1 MVFFSLLK
9 LLSLTQAAAGL
20 QSFDNLV
27 TFAILGDTITLPCGT
42 SFIKSCTSVN
52 WTIADEVGLEVVKAG
67 RVTAPYALRFGLLK
81 DCSLEI
87 NHLVLD
93 DAHLY
98 SCHSRAFNSSVSLQI
113 LEVTESPTPVNGTIE
128 LHCYLNIYRG
138 FVSNCNNKGLRIK
151 WITEDN
157 TPLNGNRFRYIHASD
172 CFSKL
177 FITKRLTD
185 HHRKWKC
192 QLTQNDTI
200 KATKTYTTA
209 IKDGIEEVFAAV
221 GESVSLSCSNT
232 SSLGVGGSVKWT
244 VGEGTLTD
252 DISSYKG
259 QREELH
265 VTKDSS
271 LVISKV
277 SALHTGDYQC
287 SESTDQQKVFN
298 KIRLHTL
305 DVTSEHGPGSDNLTF
320 TCVLTCTEECGKDFN
335 LTWSGGSHNSRQSGL
350 MYDKNTLIN
359 RLFLPLLSMASAELT
374 CFVHREGDVMA
385 SKKWRTINPL
395 QTHAWAALPLAIL
408 ICITAGGL
416 YVYMKRKHNKDGGN
430 EQSSVGMTHVYDV
443 IQDTN
448 NEELPQPATTTS
460 FYDLLQA
467 VNYK

>member
-1 MVFFSLLK
+1 M
-9 LLSLTQAAAGL
+9 
-20 QSFDNLV
+20 

-42 SFIKSCTSVN
+42 PFIKSCTSVN

-67 RVTAPYALRFGLLK
+67 RVKAPYALRFGLLK

-87 NHLVLD
+87 YHLVLN

-113 LEVTESPTPVNGTIE
+113 LEGKGLKPFLNNLKSMSQYLHHFCFHSPVTESPTPVNGTIE

-138 FVSNCNNKGLRIK
+138 FVSSCNNKGIRIK

-157 TPLNGNRFRYIHASD
+157 TPLNGNRFRYMHVSD

-177 FITKRLTD
+177 VITKRLTD

-200 KATKTYTTA
+200 KATKTYTTT
-209 IKDGIEEVFAAV
+209 IKGTKLHFSVLQMNSVVQNVQSVTSAPFPSDGIEEVFAAV

-244 VGEGTLTD
+244 VGERTLTD

-259 QREELH
+259 QTEALH
-265 VTKDSS
+265 VTKDSK

-277 SALHTGDYQC
+277 SALHARDYQC

-305 DVTSEHGPGSDNLTF
+305 DGEF
-320 TCVLTCTEECGKDFN
+320 
-335 LTWSGGSHNSRQSGL
+335 
-350 MYDKNTLIN
+350 
-359 RLFLPLLSMASAELT
+359 
-374 CFVHREGDVMA
+374 
-385 SKKWRTINPL
+385 
-395 QTHAWAALPLAIL
+395 
-408 ICITAGGL
+408 
-416 YVYMKRKHNKDGGN
+416 
-430 EQSSVGMTHVYDV
+430 
-443 IQDTN
+443 
-448 NEELPQPATTTS
+448 
-460 FYDLLQA
+460 
-467 VNYK
+467 